1 MAGNPGHA
9 FIVYDGTTITFPS
22 GAAHFQKRPASLR
35 SLLISHG
42 KVHSVSL
49 RQVYDVGRLI
59 VEKFEDAE
67 IERQLWAWWSWAVR
81 GNVYQVAAPDPDP
94 ILAKDG
100 IADTTVN
107 ATEPPGSIQI
117 AVPTPDGVDFKPL
130 ERYDVSEAAGHE
142 FERVEIKTPLRA
154 ALINLKDGTS
164 TKYGYIAGD
173 KIAHRSFFP
182 RAVSLDDAQPWR
194 RNQTTGFT
202 FDHRFREVA

>member
-9 FIVYDGTTITFPS
+9 FIVYDGTTITFPT
-22 GAAHFQKRPASLR
+22 GAAHFQKRKASRR

-42 KVHSVSL
+42 KVHSVDVHEL
-49 RQVYDVGRLI
+49 HDVGRLV
-59 VEKFEDAE
+59 VEDFEDAE

-81 GNVYQVAAPDPDP
+81 GEVYQVAAPDPDP
-94 ILAKDG
+94 LIVPDG
-100 IADTTVN
+100 ITDTTVN

-117 AVPTPDGVDFKPL
+117 MVTSPDGADFKPL

-142 FERVEIKTPLRA
+142 FERVEIKTPLRTDR
-154 ALINLKDGTS
+154 INLKDGTS
-164 TKYGYIAGD
+164 TKYGYITGD

-182 RAVSLDDAQPWR
+182 RAVSLDNAQPWR